1 MGFKISFT
9 GVAQGVLPD
18 YNTFNSGHLVSRRKK
33 AWLQPVAGA
42 RVDARV
48 GNCNVTGGVWAVGVG
63 PLAGCGAAPHDEKL
77 AIFNPENWIFSHGIT
92 CNMYLNKP

>member
-48 GNCNVTGGVWAVGVG
+48 WETV
-63 PLAGCGAAPHDEKL
+63 K
-77 AIFNPENWIFSHGIT
+77 
-92 CNMYLNKP
+92 